1 MPRST
6 PAPRPDDPELQH
18 VRRLAY
24 LLDESIPVPGIG
36 RFGVDAL
43 IDLIPGI
50 GDAAGSVISLYIMG
64 RAMRAGVPRSLLL
77 RMAANVGIDTVVGA
91 IPFIGAL
98 FDAGW
103 KANSRNAHL
112 LARHLENP
120 TGEAR
125 ATRGFLVMLVVA
137 LLLLLGGA
145 IALTAFLL
153 AGVMQRLW

>member
-1 MPRST
+1 MPRSA
-6 PAPRPDDPELQH
+6 PAVRTEDPELQH
-18 VRRLAY
+18 IRRLAY
-24 LLDESIPVPGIG
+24 LLDDSIPVPGIG

-43 IDLIPGI
+43 IDLIPGV

-64 RAMRAGVPRSLLL
+64 RAMRLGVPRSLLL

-103 KANSRNAHL
+103 KANSRNARL
-112 LARHLENP
+112 LTRYLENP

-125 ATRGFLVMLVVA
+125 ASKGFLVLLIVV

-145 IALTAFLL
+145 ITLTVFLL
-153 AGVMQRLW
+153 GGLMQRLW